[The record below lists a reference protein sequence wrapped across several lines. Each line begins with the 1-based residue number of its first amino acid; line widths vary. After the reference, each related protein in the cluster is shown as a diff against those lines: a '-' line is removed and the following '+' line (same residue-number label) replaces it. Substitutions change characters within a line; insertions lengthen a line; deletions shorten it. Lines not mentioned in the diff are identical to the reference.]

1 MKLSFIYGNY
11 YLLFRREINIYI
23 LKLDLLNLK
32 FKDSINLIV
41 GGSFFIYKRRK
52 VVLLIGEEE
61 KDFQIAWRRSPTS
74 SSSSSGSSGL
84 LRCHGCWIRIIAL
97 TSPGGSSQL

>member
-1 MKLSFIYGNY
+1 MENTIYFLEEKLIY
-11 YLLFRREINIYI
+11 IYI
-23 LKLDLLNLK
+23 LKLNLLNLK
-32 FKDSINLIV
+32 FKDSINLIG

-61 KDFQIAWRRSPTS
+61 KDFQFAWRRSPTS
-74 SSSSSGSSGL
+74 SSSSGL
-84 LRCHGCWIRIIAL
+84 LRFHGCWIRIIAL